1 MDLFSNNKQEEKI
14 PDEKFWY
21 LISRDTK
28 GKIRIVI
35 INYELI
41 NPKDPQ
47 TRYFIIHR
55 MSGQF
60 GGKRTPQPDKIIER
74 GKATRNL
81 WEQVMLEAKH
91 LVKEKLDKGY
101 REIEKDPDEYSEEEL
116 NKILGGIITSQ
127 NGVPKPMLAKQA
139 DKVTNTKIFNKEWYA
154 SRKIDGL
161 RALIYMGDDGE
172 LHTASRGAMNYDAAM
187 YEILSHP
194 DLIQLFK
201 ENPGL
206 IMDGE
211 CYHHGYTLQ
220 QLNSIARTQK
230 TAVDYEVLQF
240 YWYDIVD
247 INSTFEER
255 WAYMQD
261 LVDALNKTSQIIEFN
276 PEREFKNGELRI
288 QLVPQILVSG
298 YDKMMELHNQ
308 YVSEGWEG
316 LVIRDPDKVYRPN
329 GRTNDMIKIKVYK
342 SGEFLITGYELG
354 LRGNEDM
361 VFICETKEG
370 KLFKAKP
377 HGDRAQK
384 DWYIENFDSECLNHY
399 ATVKYFYMS
408 DDDIPLQPSVSSIRI
423 KEDMPEEINDDDYEI

>member
-1 MDLFSNNKQEEKI
+1 MQTDLFAPQEIIPNEKT
-14 PDEKFWY
+14 WY
-21 LISRDTK
+21 LISKDAK
-28 GKIRIVI
+28 GKIRIAIV
-35 INYELI
+35 NYELI

-47 TRYFIIHR
+47 TRYFVIHR
-55 MSGQF
+55 ISGQL
-60 GGKRTPQPDKIIER
+60 GGKRTSQPDKTVER

-101 REIEKDPDEYSEEEL
+101 REIDKDPDEYSESEL
-116 NKILGGIITSQ
+116 SSILGEVVTNQ
-127 NGVPKPMLAKQA
+127 DNVPKPMLAKQA
-139 DKVTNTKIFNKEWYA
+139 DKVTNTKIYNKVWLA

-161 RALIYMGDDGE
+161 RCLIYMEKDNK

-187 YEILSHP
+187 IEILNNP
-194 DLIQLFK
+194 ELNNIFK

-211 CYHHGYTLQ
+211 CYHHGWTLQ

-230 TAVDYEVLQF
+230 TAVDYSILQF

-247 INSTFEER
+247 VNSTFDER
-255 WAYMQD
+255 WSYMQD
-261 LVDALNKTSQIIEFN
+261 IKDQYNLIFD
-276 PEREFKNGELRI
+276 PEKEFKQEELRI
-288 QLVPQILVSG
+288 QFVPQVEVTG
-298 YDKMMELHNQ
+298 WDNMMKLHNQ

-316 LVIRDPDKVYRPN
+316 LVIRDPDTLYRPN
-329 GRTNDMIKIKVYK
+329 GRTNDMIKIKCYK
-342 SGEFLITGYELG
+342 SDEFLITGYELG

-361 VFICETKEG
+361 VFTLVTKEG
-370 KLFKAKP
+370 KPFKAKP

-384 DWYIENFDSECLNHY
+384 DWYVNNFDSECLNHY

-408 DDDIPLQPSVSSIRI
+408 DDNVPLQPSVSNIRI
-423 KEDMPEEINDDDYEI
+423 EEDMPNE

>member
-1 MDLFSNNKQEEKI
+1 MSDLFTPQEIIPNEKS
-14 PDEKFWY
+14 WY

-28 GKIRIVI
+28 GKIRIAIV
-35 INYELI
+35 NYELI
-41 NPKDPQ
+41 NPKDKQ
-47 TRYFIIHR
+47 NRYFVIHR
-55 MSGQF
+55 ISGQL
-60 GGKRTPQPDKIIER
+60 GGKRTSQPDKTVER

-101 REIEKDPDEYSEEEL
+101 REIEKDPDEYKTSELEE
-116 NKILGGIITSQ
+116 ILGGIVTGQ

-139 DKVTNTKIFNKEWYA
+139 DKVTNTKIYDKIWLA

-161 RALIYMGDDGE
+161 RALIYMGDDGN

-187 YEILSHP
+187 SDILEHP
-194 DLIQLFK
+194 SLIQLFK

-230 TAVDYEVLQF
+230 TAVDYDVLQF

-247 INSTFEER
+247 VNSTFDER

-261 LVDALNKTSQIIEFN
+261 IKDQLNFEFD
-276 PEREFKNGELRI
+276 PEKEFKKEELRI
-288 QLVPQILVSG
+288 QFVPQIEVTG
-298 YDKMMELHNQ
+298 WDNMMKLHNQ

-316 LVIRDPDKVYRPN
+316 LVIRDPDALYRPN
-329 GRTNDMIKIKVYK
+329 GRTNDMIKIKCYK
-342 SGEFLITGYELG
+342 SDEFLITGYELG

-361 VFICETKEG
+361 VFTLVTKEG
-370 KLFKAKP
+370 KSFKAKP

-384 DWYIENFDSECLNHY
+384 DWYVNNFNSECLNHY

-408 DDDIPLQPSVSSIRI
+408 DDNVPLQPSVSNIRI
-423 KEDMPEEINDDDYEI
+423 EEDMPNE

>member
-1 MDLFSNNKQEEKI
+1 MNDLFSQNTVVKI
-14 PDEKFWY
+14 PDERTWY
-21 LISRDTK
+21 LISKDAK
-28 GKIRIVI
+28 NKIRIAI
-35 INYELI
+35 ISYELI
-41 NPKDPQ
+41 SEKDN
-47 TRYFIIHR
+47 RYFIIHR
-55 MSGQF
+55 LSGQL
-60 GGKRTPQPDKIIER
+60 GGKRTKQPDKIVER
-74 GKATRNL
+74 GKVNRSL
-81 WEQVMLEAKH
+81 WQQVELEANH

-101 REIEKDPDEYSEEEL
+101 KTIEKDPDEYSVDEL
-116 NKILGGIITSQ
+116 NTILGSSITNQ
-127 NGVPKPMLAKQA
+127 DNIPKPMLAKQA
-139 DKVTNTKIFNKEWYA
+139 DKVTNLKIFDKEWYA

-161 RALIYMGDDGE
+161 RALIYQAKDGS
-172 LHTASRGAMNYDAAM
+172 LHTVSRGSMNYDAAM
-187 YEILSHP
+187 YEIINHP
-194 DLIQLFK
+194 DLIKIFN

-247 INSTFEER
+247 TNSTFDER
-255 WAYMQD
+255 WALMNDIKDQYNLSFD
-261 LVDALNKTSQIIEFN
+261 PEKEFDD
-276 PEREFKNGELRI
+276 EELRL
-288 QLVPQILVSG
+288 QFVPQLIVSSWNA
-298 YDKMMELHNQ
+298 MMDLHNE

-342 SGEFLITGYELG
+342 SDEFLITGYELG

-370 KLFKAKP
+370 KEFKAKP

-384 DWYIENFDSECLNHY
+384 DWYVENFDSDCLNHY
-399 ATVKYFYMS
+399 AVVKYFYMS
-408 DDDIPLQPSVSSIRI
+408 DDNIPLQPSVSSIRI
-423 KEDMPEEINDDDYEI
+423 KEDMPQEIDDDFEI